1 MWPAKKAKRESW
13 RPEAKCKSLL
23 LAALSRT
30 PRDIGTKAGLPGWRC
45 SADRAGL
52 LRNSLLTG
60 NLAGNFTKSGLQD
73 GSHSARNDCAAAISH
88 GIPCAE

>member
-45 SADRAGL
+45 SGDRAGL
-52 LRNSLLTG
+52 LQKFPAKPIYIAR
-60 NLAGNFTKSGLQD
+60 
-73 GSHSARNDCAAAISH
+73 SACAAAISLS
-88 GIPCAE
+88 IPYVK